1 MRIIDIQ
8 KCSTQKWSAGT
19 TKEIYRMPSDTFSN
33 YDIRISLAN
42 IVDSLSTFTRLP
54 GIQRTLILLDGEF
67 ALNHNGTKESI
78 HPFESSRFVGDCLT
92 RSNGIARVL
101 NIMSPKE
108 LNYSHND
115 SIVAITEEETIIKG
129 DDIILDALF
138 LPHDKVK
145 INGQMLKNNTLVLL
159 EPREEIRIQSP
170 MDLCILRISVH
181 QAAL

>member
-8 KCSTQKWSAGT
+8 KCSTQKWSGGT

-42 IVDSLSTFTRLP
+42 IVDSPSTFTRLP
-54 GIQRTLILLDGEF
+54 GIQRTLILLDGELE
-67 ALNHNGTKESI
+67 LNHNGTTESI

-115 SIVAITEEETIIKG
+115 SIVAITEEEIIIHGKES
-129 DDIILDALF
+129 ILDAIYLA
-138 LPHDKVK
+138 HENVK

-170 MDLCILRISVH
+170 MDFRILRISVY
-181 QAAL
+181 QATL